1 PESLAPEKRAKSAL
15 HMANPVA
22 SLKLLQSH
30 KELSGLA
37 IALTIFYLAH
47 NALPTVWAVYT
58 QQRYNWGPLQ
68 IGLSLTCVG
77 VCAAIVSGGL
87 VGRYVKKFG
96 ERFSVLTGLCY
107 GVLGFLGFAIAWRGW
122 MVLAA
127 IPFIALWGVAGPAI
141 QSIMSRRVDHS
152 SQGKLQGA
160 INSLRSITQMVAP
173 VMFTQIFAYAIS
185 PRSRVYLPG
194 APYFLSAVLL
204 TTSMLVAAWVLRG
217 YVSAVIPSVGA
228 PPPRRQPL
236 AELRLVLTPDSRL

>member
-1 PESLAPEKRAKSAL
+1 SLAPEKRAKSAW
-15 HMANPVA
+15 HMANPVG

-30 KELSGLA
+30 KDLSGLA

-204 TTSMLVAAWVLRG
+204 TISMLVAAFVLRG
-217 YVSAVIPSVGA
+217 YIA
-228 PPPRRQPL
+228 PAIAPVTTPQP
-236 AELRLVLTPDSRL
+236 APADASDAIV